1 MSYQRDLYSQG
12 CTNSA
17 KGSLVLRV
25 NYEKLPIVV
34 RNQKLVE
41 HVQRHIGI
49 VTSRVYAELLLHLEK
64 YIKYS
69 TAPLSTIEDESGD
82 ELEQSPTVPTTDL
95 AAAFKDSEELVGS
108 IALADPI
115 PVNLDQMIHPKNRR
129 RKRIKSEDSE
139 AGENAASEEDE
150 DAMEAEASGDPG
162 VDGDTY
168 NSMNGDPNDRSEVG
182 VHNSDSLPTEQK
194 SSLNDSNVG
203 YNIVQQHLLLLAEHP
218 FQFVTHHR
226 RRHNRPESWDV
237 DFSHVVDRIR
247 LVELEH
253 IIVSRY
259 EREGLRIVRILQ
271 EKGKLDEKS
280 IGSFALM
287 PQKQMRSLLTRMHE
301 AGHLE
306 LQEVPRDLQ
315 RLPSRTIFLWFF
327 DAHRCCRKVL
337 EETYKTMA
345 RCLQRIKAER
355 EAIQGVIDKAAR
367 TDVVGKEEEF
377 LSVDERT
384 ALEAWREKEERL
396 LGEVGRLDELV
407 CVLRDI

>member
-1 MSYQRDLYSQG
+1 MQAVL
-12 CTNSA
+12 CTDYA
-17 KGSLVLRV
+17 KDSLVLRV
-25 NYEKLPIVV
+25 NYEKLSIVV

-41 HVQRHIGI
+41 CVQQQIGI
-49 VTSRVYAELLLHLEK
+49 VTSRVYAELLVHLEK
-64 YIKYS
+64 YIKRCG
-69 TAPLSTIEDESGD
+69 TAPSSVTDDESGD
-82 ELEQSPTVPTTDL
+82 ELEESSTIPTTDL
-95 AAAFKDSEELVGS
+95 VAALKDTEGLAGS
-108 IALADPI
+108 IALADPTR
-115 PVNLDQMIHPKNRR
+115 VNLDQIIHPKNRR

-139 AGENAASEEDE
+139 PGQNAASDEDE
-150 DAMEAEASGDPG
+150 DAMDTGASGYA
-162 VDGDTY
+162 V
-168 NSMNGDPNDRSEVG
+168 MNGDAFSSMNRDPNHRSEVG
-182 VHNSDSLPTEQK
+182 FHKNDSLLTEQR
-194 SSLNDSNVG
+194 SSPDDSNMD
-203 YNIVQQHLLLLAEHP
+203 YNLVQQHLLLLAEHP
-218 FQFVTHHR
+218 FQFATHHR
-226 RRHNRPESWDV
+226 RRHNRPESWHV
-237 DFSHVVDRIR
+237 DLSQVIDRIR
-247 LVELEH
+247 LAELEN
-253 IIVSRY
+253 IIFSRY

-315 RLPSRTIFLWFF
+315 RIPSRTIFLWFF
-327 DAHRCCRKVL
+327 DADRCRRKVL

-345 RCLQRIKAER
+345 RCLQRIKAEK
-355 EAIQGVIDKAAR
+355 ETIQGVIDKAAR

-407 CVLRDI
+407 CVLRDF

>member
-1 MSYQRDLYSQG
+1 M
-12 CTNSA
+12 
-17 KGSLVLRV
+17 
-25 NYEKLPIVV
+25 
-34 RNQKLVE
+34 
-41 HVQRHIGI
+41 
-49 VTSRVYAELLLHLEK
+49 
-64 YIKYS
+64 
-69 TAPLSTIEDESGD
+69 
-82 ELEQSPTVPTTDL
+82 
-95 AAAFKDSEELVGS
+95 KDTEELAGS
-108 IALADPI
+108 IALTDPTR
-115 PVNLDQMIHPKNRR
+115 VNLDQIIHPKNRR

-139 AGENAASEEDE
+139 AGQNAASDEEE
-150 DAMEAEASGDPG
+150 DAMDTEASGDAG
-162 VDGDTY
+162 ANGDAY
-168 NSMNGDPNDRSEVG
+168 SSMNSDPNYRSEVG
-182 VHNSDSLPTEQK
+182 VQKIDSIPTEQK
-194 SSLNDSNVG
+194 SSLNDSNMV
-203 YNIVQQHLLLLAEHP
+203 YNLVQQHLLLLAEHP
-218 FQFVTHHR
+218 FQFATHHR

-247 LVELEH
+247 LVELEQ

-315 RLPSRTIFLWFF
+315 RLPSRTIFMWFF
-327 DAHRCCRKVL
+327 DADRCCRKVL

-345 RCLQRIKAER
+345 RCLKRIKAEK
-355 EAIQGVIDKAAR
+355 ETIQGVIDKAAR

-407 CVLRDI
+407 CVLRDF